1 MSTLPSITVRKFKQ
15 FENVTVD
22 LDDVVVFVGPN
33 DSGKTTALQALS
45 LWELGLRRWHE
56 RWGMVP
62 TSDMQRPG
70 VSINRLDLFS
80 VPVNHANQL
89 WRGLRTRE
97 AKSQN
102 PGTSNVRI
110 EIEVHGRTTS
120 GKVWSC
126 GFEFDYANPESFYCR
141 PLRTN
146 LDGQSRMPV
155 PVEALEE
162 KIAFCPQC
170 PVCHLWRRCFSQE
183 P

>member
-1 MSTLPSITVRKFKQ
+1 MQAPVTYLGWYNSDTANLGRFHDMLTSITVRKFKQ

-22 LDDVVVFVGPN
+22 LDDVIVFVGPN

-97 AKSQN
+97 AKGQK

-110 EIEVHGRTTS
+110 EIEVQGELRPARHGPAGLNLITLTQS
-120 GKVWSC
+120 LSIVVLY
-126 GFEFDYANPESFYCR
+126 EPTLTDNPECPY
-141 PLRTN
+141 L
-146 LDGQSRMPV
+146 SR
-155 PVEALEE
+155 
-162 KIAFCPQC
+162 
-170 PVCHLWRRCFSQE
+170 R
-183 P
+183 